1 MKRSEILIL
10 GGAALFAY
18 VLLNRTA
25 TAGTTTGQRIAGL
38 FNLAPPAAP
47 VPRSNQWSVAPITVG
62 DQTFVWTG
70 NSYGGTSD
78 TGGAFGLGGF

>member
-1 MKRSEILIL
+1 MKKTEILIL
-10 GGAALFAY
+10 GGAAVFAY
-18 VLLNRTA
+18 LMLSRTA
-25 TAGTTTGQRIAGL
+25 NAGTTGQRIAGL

-47 VPRSNQWSVAPITVG
+47 VPRPNQWSVAPIVAG
-62 DQTFVWTG
+62 DKTYVWTG